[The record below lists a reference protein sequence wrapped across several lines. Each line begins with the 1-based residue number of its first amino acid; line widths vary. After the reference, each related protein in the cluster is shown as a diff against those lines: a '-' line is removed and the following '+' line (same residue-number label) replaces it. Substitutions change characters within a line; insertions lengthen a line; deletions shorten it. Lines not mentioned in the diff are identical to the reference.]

1 MFIVIVRV
9 ENDGGA
15 YEGGGRRIA
24 ARESLRE
31 IAATADG
38 GVANVHDWAIS
49 ATTNLPAMCARPLC
63 QLLCFIPG
71 PLQKLVFMF
80 NTHHVF

>member
-9 ENDGGA
+9 ESDVGA

-38 GVANVHDWAIS
+38 G
-49 ATTNLPAMCARPLC
+49 RPC
-63 QLLCFIPG
+63 R
-71 PLQKLVFMF
+71 
-80 NTHHVF
+80 NRY